1 MTDRSMAKIHRRPSL
16 AGAVA
21 LVLCALAFS
30 IAPALAQTPKQ
41 ACKEMRKVKLGV
53 SVTPPN
59 VVHTPVYVARGLG
72 LFANRCIDAEIVEF
86 EGGLS
91 ATNLVAVAQGGTIA
105 SMNATAIAQGMKA
118 KQIWGMAPRLPQ
130 AYVVSEEIK
139 AAGDLKGKRL
149 SAAGGGVGS
158 FNWVMGREVLKTAG
172 LKVEDV
178 QFISQGT
185 AGRLPGLVAGQLN
198 GVALHPEDVFLA
210 QKEKPGVR
218 VLVQLSDL
226 LPKYF
231 FNAYGAAESLLSR
244 DRALVRDVVSALIEA
259 NRAIYTQKEKVI
271 PVMAQ
276 ATKKPP
282 EAVTFAYDYLTKNCV
297 WSVNSGFSRDRTEW
311 SIDNAVE
318 NGDIQAHKK
327 PTYEQVVDVKL
338 GEEALKAVG
347 GPTKIRGCGD

>member
-1 MTDRSMAKIHRRPSL
+1 MTHRMVHRLPGF
-16 AGAVA
+16 AWFVA
-21 LVLCALAFS
+21 LALCALVFNG
-30 IAPALAQTPKQ
+30 APALAQAPKQ

-72 LFANRCIDAEIVEF
+72 IFANHCIDAEIIEF

-91 ATNLVAVAQGGTIA
+91 ATNLVAVAQGGTMA

-139 AAGDLKGKRL
+139 TAADLKGKRL

-158 FNWVMGREVLKTAG
+158 FNWVMGREVLKSAG
-172 LKVEDV
+172 IKVEDV

-185 AGRLPGLVAGQLN
+185 AGRLPGLISGQLN
-198 GVALHPEDVFLA
+198 GVALHPEDVYLA

-226 LPKYF
+226 VPKYF
-231 FNAYGAAESLLSR
+231 FNAYGAGESQLAR
-244 DRALVRDVVSALIEA
+244 ERALVRDTVSALIEA

-271 PVMAQ
+271 PIMVE
-276 ATKKPP
+276 ATKKPQ
-282 EAVTFAYDYLTKNCV
+282 EAVSFAYDYLVKNCV
-297 WSVNSGFSRDRTEW
+297 WSVNTGFSKERTEW

-318 NGDIQAHKK
+318 NGDILPDKK
-327 PTYEQVVDVKL
+327 PSYQQVVDVKL

-347 GPTKIRGCGD
+347 GATKIRNCAD